1 MNTFKRIATLLL
13 LSFLA
18 GCGGGGDPGTPL
30 FQPGAGTSPF
40 APGGGGGGAS
50 APTLVTVTAPSAQLD
65 SGGDPLTISA
75 LVKGTGAILAGVPVT
90 FSTGTGTQLTSV
102 DAVTNGSGIAT
113 AILSVSTDKSDRDV
127 VVNVLAGTVN
137 GSITVT
143 VTGTTLVYTGPNT
156 VSLGSTTNV
165 TAKLADS
172 KGLAISGVAIGIS
185 NTNTVANHL
194 AASSATTDA
203 QGNISVGFTAGAL
216 GSDSLLFSGAGT
228 TATATIGIN

>member
-40 APGGGGGGAS
+40 APGGSGTS

-90 FSTGTGTQLTSV
+90 FSTSAGTQLTSV
-102 DAVTNGSGIAT
+102 AAVTDISGIAT
-113 AILSVSTDKSDRDV
+113 AVLTVSTDKSDRDV
-127 VVNVLAGTVN
+127 KVSVLAGTVT
-137 GSITVT
+137 GSVTVT
-143 VTGTTLVYTGPNT
+143 VTGTTLVYTGPSM
-156 VSLGSTTNV
+156 VSFGSTTNV
-165 TAKLADS
+165 TAKLTDS
-172 KGLAISGVAIGIS
+172 KGVAISGVVIGIS

-216 GSDSLLFSGAGT
+216 GSDSLLFAGAGT

>member
-13 LSFLA
+13 LFLA

-40 APGGGGGGAS
+40 APGGGGTS

-75 LVKGTGAILAGVPVT
+75 LVKGTGTGAILAGVPVT
-90 FSTGTGTQLTSV
+90 FSTSAGTQLTSV
-102 DAVTNGSGIAT
+102 AAVTDISGIAT
-113 AILSVSTDKSDRDV
+113 AVLTVSTDKSDRDV
-127 VVNVLAGTVN
+127 TVNVQAGTVN
-137 GSITVT
+137 GSVTVT
-143 VTGTTLVYTGPNT
+143 VSGTTLAYTGPSM
-156 VSLGSTTNV
+156 VSFGSTTNV
-165 TAKLADS
+165 MAKLTDS
-172 KGLAISGVAIGIS
+172 KGVAISGVLIGIS

-216 GSDSLLFSGAGT
+216 GSDSLLFTGAGT
-228 TATATIGIN
+228 TATATISIN